1 MILRYTF
8 ELLHFCFLIYKGY
21 SQRSKKFLA
30 PAQKL
35 FHNPNENVQGQ
46 TVKSYELKE
55 SVLWTHEPSR
65 ERNQAV
71 GMKGFVESRPL
82 PTASAPPFKT
92 R

>member
-1 MILRYTF
+1 MTKK
-8 ELLHFCFLIYKGY
+8 LLHFCFLIYEDY

-30 PAQKL
+30 PAQKP

-46 TVKSYELKE
+46 TVKSYELEE

-65 ERNQAV
+65 ERNQ
-71 GMKGFVESRPL
+71 GFAESRPL